1 MIKTEFT
8 GEQSTDFLIIT
19 TSGEEFEALT
29 KTLPR
34 SARRNLYGGES
45 NIVIYDLPLSLPDG
59 SASIYRIVVMQTDM
73 GRVKAA
79 IATNNAIR
87 QWQPRN
93 IILIGV
99 AGGVPSGQVQLG
111 DVLIA
116 DQIIDYEQQKIT
128 ALGVQPRW
136 EVYRTD
142 AKLLNSARRMKRESW
157 VKLIQAKRPARGTIK
172 NHTGPIASGDK
183 IFASRIEITKL
194 LEHWPRLIG
203 VEMEAGG
210 VAAAV
215 HTPAAP
221 GFLVIRAVADII
233 DDLKHSKSDEWRNY
247 AAAAA
252 AAFTVGLLKSVPV
265 QPYQRRWEQQISERK
280 CRVRL
285 FCSYSHRDEDLRKEL
300 EPHLK
305 LLQRQGLIDVWFDRD
320 IEANEDWRQQVDHNL
335 EKADIILLLISADFI
350 ASDYCY
356 EKEMRRALERHERG
370 DARLI
375 PVILRDVNLKGAP
388 FANLQYLPKDGRPV
402 TLWENR
408 DTAWRSISEGIE
420 KIAKQIQGTEDEVVP
435 EALLIAG
442 ITLENIRCFK
452 NLDLSFSTD
461 AGIRKF
467 ILLFGDNGVGKTT
480 LLRSLA
486 LGLCDEMTSAALIE
500 MLPGT
505 LLRENAKRG
514 SIKVELKNQNSNK
527 VWSIETILRRN
538 REGAVEIEQNSP
550 NSFPRERVFV
560 CGYGSGR
567 RGFGTQDYANFALKN
582 SLGTLFNYDTSLQ
595 NPELAFRR
603 MEAQNISIGD
613 LTRSIDTV
621 LMLEPGATRIDS
633 SGIRIKGP
641 WGDFTPLGGLGDGF
655 QATLGWMADLFG
667 WALFYEPNSILNG
680 ISGIVLLDE
689 IEQHLHPSW
698 QREIVHLLYQQFPNI
713 QFIGT
718 SHAPMCA
725 LGTTALPEST
735 TEIVRLRQADNC
747 VEATPLYVPKSQRA
761 DQVLTSPLFGLFS
774 ASGFDV
780 AADIERYSE
789 LASKKERN
797 DAEQLELIEL
807 EDRIEATLGPF
818 RSDLERRIDAAV
830 RKAMQTE
837 LEDVLKS
844 GKLTNKTIDLKIR
857 HRIQHFLDKG
867 KTE

>member
-1 MIKTEFT
+1 MTAEST
-8 GEQSTDFLIIT
+8 GQQRTDFLIVT
-19 TSGEEFEALT
+19 TSGEEFQSFIQALPSP
-29 KTLPR
+29 PR
-34 SARRNLYGGES
+34 LRLTGGAS
-45 NIVIYDLPLSLPDG
+45 YLVYDLPILLPNG
-59 SASIYRIVVMQTDM
+59 SSSAYRVVVMQTNM

-79 IATNNAIR
+79 ITSSDAIR
-87 QWQPRN
+87 RWQPRYL
-93 IILIGV
+93 ILTGV
-99 AGGVPSGQVQLG
+99 AGGVSMRQVQLG

-128 ALGVQPRW
+128 SEGVQPRW

-142 AKLLNSARRMKRESW
+142 SGLLSSARGMKNQSW
-157 VKLIQAKRPARGTIK
+157 AKAIQAKRPGRGKTK
-172 NHTGPIASGDK
+172 HHTGPIASGDK
-183 IFASRIEITKL
+183 IFTSGAGMATL

-215 HTPAAP
+215 VNTPEAP
-221 GFLVIRAVADII
+221 GFLVIRAVADVI
-233 DDLKHSKSDEWRNY
+233 DDVKHSKADEWRKY
-247 AAAAA
+247 AASAA
-252 AAFTVGLLKSVPV
+252 AAFTIGLLKSVPV
-265 QPYQRRWEQQISERK
+265 QPSQSSEQIRERRRG
-280 CRVRL
+280 VRL
-285 FCSYSHRDEDLRKEL
+285 FCSYSHRDEALRKEL

-305 LLQRQGLIDVWFDRD
+305 LLQRARLVDVWSDRE
-320 IEANEDWRQQVDHNL
+320 IEVNEDWRQQISDDL
-335 EKADIILLLISADFI
+335 ERADIILILVSADFI

-356 EKEMRRALERHERG
+356 EKEMKRALERHEKG
-370 DARLI
+370 EVRLI

-388 FANLQYLPKDGRPV
+388 FADLQYLPKDGRPV
-402 TLWENR
+402 TLWKDR
-408 DTAWRSISEGIE
+408 DTAWRSVSEGIE
-420 KIAKQIQGTEDEVVP
+420 KVAKQIQGIEDVFGHES
-435 EALLIAG
+435 LLVAG
-442 ITLENIRCFK
+442 ISLKNIRCFRD
-452 NLDLSFSTD
+452 LDLSFSSD
-461 AGIRKF
+461 AGVRKF

-480 LLRSLA
+480 LLRCIA
-486 LGLCDEMTSAALIE
+486 LGLCDETTTTGLME

-514 SIKVELKNQNSNK
+514 SIKVELRSSNNNEM
-527 VWSIETILRRN
+527 WSIETVLRRN
-538 REGAVEIEQNSP
+538 RDGGVVIEQNSP
-550 NSFPRERVFV
+550 NNFPRDRVFV

-567 RGFGTQDYANFALKN
+567 RGFGTQDYGNFALKN

-603 MEAQNISIGD
+603 MEAQNISIGE

-667 WALFYEPNSILNG
+667 WALFYGPDFINNG
-680 ISGIVLLDE
+680 ISGVVLLDE

-698 QREIVHLLYQQFPNI
+698 QREIIHLLYQQFPKI

-725 LGTTALPEST
+725 LGTTGLPEPAA
-735 TEIVRLRQADNC
+735 EIVRLRQNDNY
-747 VEATPLYVPKSQRA
+747 VEATPLAVPKSQRA

-780 AADIERYSE
+780 AADIERYAE
-789 LASKKERN
+789 LASKKERT
-797 DAEQLELIEL
+797 DAEQIEYIEL
-807 EDRIEATLGPF
+807 EDRIEAILGPF
-818 RSDLERRIDAAV
+818 RSDLERRIDDAI
-830 RKAMQTE
+830 REAMHTE

-844 GKLTNKTIDLKIR
+844 GKLTKKTIDLKLR
-857 HRIQHFLDKG
+857 YRIQNFLCNV